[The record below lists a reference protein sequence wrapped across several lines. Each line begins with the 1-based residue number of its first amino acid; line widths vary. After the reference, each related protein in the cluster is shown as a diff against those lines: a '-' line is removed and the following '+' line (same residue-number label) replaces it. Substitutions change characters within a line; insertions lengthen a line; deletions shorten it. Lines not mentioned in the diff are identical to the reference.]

1 MFVALWEM
9 NLFYL
14 CHCGGMP
21 HIVYLCHSC
30 HFLGMNYIHSVT
42 LQDIFS
48 LHAELK
54 RWGGWGSEEWNNMS
68 TSTKWITDRN
78 SIWSCMSDSLCAH
91 ILNQFTSSQT
101 SLKESEDLE
110 KDLDHE
116 MESYNLFINATA
128 SIPVEVTWN
137 NMLLIQKCK

>member
-1 MFVALWEM
+1 
-9 NLFYL
+9 
-14 CHCGGMP
+14 
-21 HIVYLCHSC
+21 
-30 HFLGMNYIHSVT
+30 
-42 LQDIFS
+42 
-48 LHAELK
+48 
-54 RWGGWGSEEWNNMS
+54 
-68 TSTKWITDRN
+68 
-78 SIWSCMSDSLCAH
+78 MSDSLCAH

-137 NMLLIQKCK
+137 NMLLI